1 MKIAILGA
9 GRMGSLV
16 AGFATRGGADCYLI
30 DTWKEHVDAINQ
42 DGLTIYNNEDPP
54 FNVKCKAFT
63 SADQI
68 GEKMDLIIVLVM
80 GSVTEQAVSASMCL
94 ADEHTYCMTL
104 QNGLGNVEIIEKY
117 YAPEK
122 IIFGIMPYGG
132 TVLGPGKVKTLIN
145 ANAESHFGPHGFED
159 PDAFMKSFEAI
170 MLSQGLN
177 FYAASKTEVN
187 RIVWWKLAKNASG
200 NAICGVCRLPLGP
213 YTNCQYARPIEVALF
228 YETAAVA
235 AAQGITLPQFDTG
248 NNIAETSKMYNHLPS
263 TAQDMKSH
271 HKTEIDFIN
280 GAVARLGDKYGIPTP
295 YNHMITALV
304 KTIESNY
311 DKQY

>member
-16 AGFATRGGADCYLI
+16 AGFATRGGAECYLV

-63 SADQI
+63 SAGEI
-68 GEKMDLIIVLVM
+68 GEKMDLIIILVM
-80 GSVTEQAVSASMCL
+80 GQVTEQALSAAMCL
-94 ADEHTYCMTL
+94 ADGHTYCMTL
-104 QNGLGNVEIIEKY
+104 QNGLGNVEVIEKY
-117 YAPEK
+117 FAPEK
-122 IIFGIMPYGG
+122 IMFGIMPYGG
-132 TVLGPGKVKTLIN
+132 TVLGPGKVKTLVN
-145 ANAESHFGPHGFED
+145 PNAESHFGPHGFEE
-159 PDAFMKSFEAI
+159 PDAFMKEFEAI
-170 MLSQGLN
+170 MRSQGLN
-177 FYAASKTEVN
+177 FYAASKSEVN

-200 NAICGVCRLPLGP
+200 NAICGVTRLALGP
-213 YTNCQYARPIEVALF
+213 YTNCEYTKPVEVALF

-235 AAQGITLPQFDTG
+235 AAQGITLPLFDTG
-248 NNIAETSKMYNHLPS
+248 TRTEETSKMYNHLPS
-263 TAQDMKSH
+263 TAQDMKNH

-295 YNHMITALV
+295 YNRMITALV
-304 KTIESNY
+304 KIIESNY
-311 DKQY
+311 DKQF